1 MPELPIEQPK
11 IVSDF
16 ADKTSKKNV
25 LDKIRQGYECGEDK
39 FATLA
44 KLYPETEYVGQGS
57 QVFVIGHPRDD
68 EKVVAFN
75 IFDGELSRNP
85 IRAMELYHL
94 HRFLHILFPHN
105 FPKFYSVAG
114 GENAQS
120 VRQRVNSSP
129 GTQVRYP
136 FSQVVD
142 HCERIGFPLQIDDSA
157 HNFVVASDGGEYYF
171 DTVMTPNS
179 NIFFGNFDKS
189 KLAEFM
195 EKQGIDPKL
204 QRRAMTSLRRLR
216 ELDVI
221 STIGYVL
228 KNFDSLAEEGCDL
241 SGYKWLDDLLKPD
254 DFRFDILD
262 KKSRDRIKR
271 FVELLEVPE
280 ENQPEREKII
290 TRLSDSQSS
299 E

>member
-1 MPELPIEQPK
+1 MPELPLEKPK

-16 ADKTSKKNV
+16 ADEISQKNV
-25 LDKIRQGYECGEDK
+25 LEKMRQGYESGEDE

-44 KLYPETEYVGQGS
+44 KLYPETEYVGNGS

-105 FPKFYSVAG
+105 FPQFYSVAG

-129 GTQVRYP
+129 ETPVRFP
-136 FSQVVD
+136 FSEVVNQS
-142 HCERIGFPLQIDDSA
+142 ERIGFPLQIDGSA

-179 NIFFGNFDKS
+179 NIFFENFDRS
-189 KLAEFM
+189 KLVEFM
-195 EKQGIDPKL
+195 KNQGIDPKS
-204 QRRAMTSLRRLR
+204 QRRAMNSLKRLR

-228 KNFDSLAEEGCDL
+228 KNHKSLTEEGFDL
-241 SGYKWLDDLLKPD
+241 SSNNWLDDMIKRD
-254 DFRFDILD
+254 DFRFNALD
-262 KKSRDRIKR
+262 EGSLNRIKR
-271 FVELLEVPE
+271 FTELLEVPNE
-280 ENQPEREKII
+280 HESEREKVI
-290 TRLSDSQSS
+290 TYLSKT
-299 E
+299 